1 MKKIFAIEINEKD
14 IKFKDELVVERIND
28 LLLSIASN
36 INNEKEVFI
45 KFKRIGNTWD
55 NIITNTNKNTSKE
68 KIKKN
73 KDNNH
78 LKLIK

>member
-14 IKFKDELVVERIND
+14 IKFKDELVVERINN
-28 LLLSIASN
+28 LLSSIASD

-55 NIITNTNKNTSKE
+55 DIISNSNKNISKE
-68 KIKKN
+68 KIKKKN
-73 KDNNH
+73 DNNH

>member
-14 IKFKDELVVERIND
+14 IKFRDELVVERINN
-28 LLLSIASN
+28 LLSSIASD

-55 NIITNTNKNTSKE
+55 DIISNSNKNISKE
-68 KIKKN
+68 KIKKKN
-73 KDNNH
+73 DNNH
-78 LKLIK
+78 LKLIN

>member
-14 IKFKDELVVERIND
+14 IKFKDELVVERINN
-28 LLLSIASN
+28 LLSSIASD

-55 NIITNTNKNTSKE
+55 DIISNSNKNISKE
-68 KIKKN
+68 KSKKKN
-73 KDNNH
+73 DNNH

>member
-14 IKFKDELVVERIND
+14 IKFRDELVVERINN
-28 LLLSIASN
+28 LLSSIASD

-55 NIITNTNKNTSKE
+55 DIISNSNKNISKE
-68 KIKKN
+68 KIKKKN
-73 KDNNH
+73 DNNH

>member
-14 IKFKDELVVERIND
+14 IKFRDELVVERINN
-28 LLLSIASN
+28 LLSSIASD

-55 NIITNTNKNTSKE
+55 DIISNSNKNISKE
-68 KIKKN
+68 KSKKKN
-73 KDNNH
+73 DNNH